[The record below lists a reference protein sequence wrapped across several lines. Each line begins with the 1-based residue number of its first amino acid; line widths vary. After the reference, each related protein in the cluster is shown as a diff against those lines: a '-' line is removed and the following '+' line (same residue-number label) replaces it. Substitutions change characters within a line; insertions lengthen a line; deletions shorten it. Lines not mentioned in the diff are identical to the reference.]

1 MKPRTLAAALFA
13 AIIMIVSVALL
24 GAAQVAAT
32 GSGQEPVTPAAVSPQ
47 APAPPPKVLSLEDR
61 ADIFMARKNYGEAA
75 DYYQRALKQMN
86 FKSAA
91 LWNKLGITYQQQMKY
106 HNARKAYSKATHLKK
121 DFAEA
126 WNNIGTTYFME
137 NKFGKSVKYYR
148 RAIEAKSNDAAFHL
162 NLGTSYYHLKKYKEA
177 VDEYRVAL
185 GLDPNVLAQQS
196 SLGAIIRARGTDVQ
210 FYFYMAKAFA
220 LNGQAEEAVRYLRR
234 ALEDGFRDQK
244 RIEEDPDFDKIR
256 QHPAYVELMK
266 NPPVSIKE

>member
-1 MKPRTLAAALFA
+1 MKPRILVPTLSA
-13 AIIMIVSVALL
+13 AILLTVSGACL
-24 GAAQVAAT
+24 GAARVPAT
-32 GSGQEPVTPAAVSPQ
+32 GSGQEQTTPAAVPPQ
-47 APAPPPKVLSLEDR
+47 TPTPPPKPLSLEER

-75 DYYQRALKQMN
+75 DYYQRALRQLN
-86 FKSAA
+86 FRNAA

-106 HNARKAYSKATHLKK
+106 HSARKAYGKATHLKK

-137 NKFGKSVKYYR
+137 NKFGKSVKYYK
-148 RAIEAKSNDAAFHL
+148 RAIEAKGNDAAFHL

-185 GLDPNVLAQQS
+185 GLDPNVLTQQS
-196 SLGAIIRARGTDVQ
+196 ALGAVIRARGADVQ
-210 FYFYMAKAFA
+210 FYYYMAKAFA

-266 NPPVSIKE
+266 NPPVPIRD

>member
-1 MKPRTLAAALFA
+1 MKPRILVPTLFA
-13 AIIMIVSVALL
+13 AILLTGSGACL
-24 GAAQVAAT
+24 GAARVPAT
-32 GSGQEPVTPAAVSPQ
+32 GSGQEQTTPAAVPPQ
-47 APAPPPKVLSLEDR
+47 TPTPPPKPLSLEER

-75 DYYQRALKQMN
+75 DYYQRALRQLN
-86 FKSAA
+86 FRNAA

-106 HNARKAYSKATHLKK
+106 HSARKAYGKATHLKK

-137 NKFGKSVKYYR
+137 NKFGKSVKYYK
-148 RAIEAKSNDAAFHL
+148 RAIEAKGNDAAFHL
-162 NLGTSYYHLKKYKEA
+162 NLGTSYYHLKKHKEA

-185 GLDPNVLAQQS
+185 GLDPNVLTQQS
-196 SLGAIIRARGTDVQ
+196 ALGAVIRARGADVQ
-210 FYFYMAKAFA
+210 FYYYMAKAFA

-266 NPPVSIKE
+266 NPPVPIRD